1 MFDCG
6 PTLAN
11 MSDETVYDS
20 PTGWVADHIDEYV
33 SSGGESGHEWR
44 GTQTLLLTTRG
55 RKSGRLRRSALIYG
69 KDGDRY
75 VLVASKGG
83 APNHPSWYFN
93 LTANPEVRIQ
103 VGPEEVAATAHTA
116 TGDERARLWE
126 MMLGEWPDYADYQ
139 TKTDREIPV
148 VVIVPR

>member
-1 MFDCG
+1 MFDRA
-6 PTLAN
+6 PTLAD
-11 MSDETVYDS
+11 MSDETVHDS

-55 RKSGRLRRSALIYG
+55 RKSGKLRRSALIYG
-69 KDGDRY
+69 EDGDRY

-103 VGPEEVAATAHTA
+103 VGAEEMAGKALTA
-116 TGDERARLWE
+116 TGDERARLWA
-126 MMLGEWPDYADYQ
+126 MMLGRWPDYAEYQ
-139 TKTDREIPV
+139 KKTDREIPV
-148 VVIVPR
+148 VVIEPD